1 MLLKEVKR
9 GNEETKEILMKEV
22 DLLRQVLENDETK
35 SFDFSTI
42 SSKKVDNLL
51 AKSRTIVHRYDVD
64 KVMPDLAPYA
74 VVPFNGWREG
84 SRDLTENQVTVPA
97 MLYLQNLFVSR
108 SEISFRDARNNPKLT
123 VSHIGDGVNE
133 TFNGYLDVLAVDDE
147 HATEDIAPGECLL
160 CLFGVELKTTKVF
173 LSKSRYPQAI
183 LEAIALQRLARRAVP
198 IIVTDLVSG
207 MRIYSSCRNELRQY
221 YYASKPI
228 IPLDIGVAI
237 LHRIVDEQ
245 LKEGRHALTLALA
258 LGKRDEDDNDTD
270 FDDELRENG
279 DEVDDGNEGE
289 GEGAEEGRDNKDTTT
304 GTSIPQSFSKTSLK
318 TRAVASISQVSLVEK
333 MTAYFSGGYGEDG
346 TEIYLDTTSNQY
358 QE

>member
-1 MLLKEVKR
+1 MLLKETK
-9 GNEETKEILMKEV
+9 ETKE
-22 DLLRQVLENDETK
+22 LLRQVLENDETK

-84 SRDLTENQVTVPA
+84 SRDLSENQVTVPA
-97 MLYLQNLFVSR
+97 MLYLQNLFLSR

-123 VSHIGDGVNE
+123 VSHIGDGVKE

-198 IIVTDLVSG
+198 IIVTDLASG
-207 MRIYSSCRNELRQY
+207 MRIYSSCRSNELRQY
-221 YYASKPI
+221 YYASQPI

-245 LKEGRHALTLALA
+245 LKEGRHALTLAL
-258 LGKRDEDDNDTD
+258 GKWDEDDNDTD

-289 GEGAEEGRDNKDTTT
+289 GEGRDNKYTTT

-333 MTAYFSGGYGEDG
+333 MTAYFSGGYGEEDG